1 MNAEILSAAMLLA
14 TQQADA
20 PTAYAPP
27 APPLPSP
34 VYTAPQRLG
43 TDVPLIGEDDY
54 PKAAMFSDAEGV
66 TALMLT
72 IGANGRPTGCQ
83 IMDSSGHAVLD
94 VTACTLVRQR
104 ARFAPGTLNGK
115 PVESRWRSRI
125 VWKMPDEGHVMV
137 DPRAAGSAKT
147 APVPRY
153 ALLDIDPRAAVAGS
167 GMAGTAGRTN
177 FVWLD
182 VDTVGKVMRCTLD
195 GGDGEGALAAR
206 ACPLFLGQKLFVPGF
221 DRDGNAVPDRV
232 RVKVRW

>member
-1 MNAEILSAAMLLA
+1 MMMVAAILLTVQASPAA
-14 TQQADA
+14 
-20 PTAYAPP
+20 PPVYAPP

-43 TDVPLIGEDDY
+43 TDVPLIGEEDY
-54 PKAAMFSDAEGV
+54 PKAAMFSDAAGV

-72 IGANGRPTGCQ
+72 IGTNGRPTGCQ
-83 IMDSSGHAVLD
+83 IMDSSGHPVLD

-125 VWKMPDEGHVMV
+125 VWKMPDESHVMV
-137 DPRAAGSAKT
+137 DPRASGNAKT
-147 APVPRY
+147 APVPRD
-153 ALLDIDPRAAVAGS
+153 ALLDIDPRAALAGS
-167 GMAGTAGRTN
+167 GMVGSAGRTN

-206 ACPLFLGQKLFVPGF
+206 TCPLFLGQKLFVPGF

>member
-1 MNAEILSAAMLLA
+1 MIWFAALSALT
-14 TQQADA
+14 TQQPAA
-20 PTAYAPP
+20 PPVYAPP
-27 APPLPSP
+27 APSP
-34 VYTAPQRLG
+34 IYRSPQRLD
-43 TDVPLIGEDDY
+43 TEVPLIGEDDY
-54 PKAAMFSDAEGV
+54 PKAAMFSDAAGV

-72 IGANGRPTGCQ
+72 IGTNGRPTACQ
-83 IMDSSGHAVLD
+83 VTDSSGHPVLD

-125 VWKMPDEGHVMV
+125 VWKMPDESHVMV
-137 DPRAAGSAKT
+137 DPRAAGNAKT
-147 APVPRY
+147 APVPRD
-153 ALLDIDPRAAVAGS
+153 ALLEIDPRVAVAGS